1 MIHVHPLND
10 IKEHNMIIS
19 TYAIP
24 GKKFTEPL
32 PSTLARVKPNEM
44 VTLIKESVLHF
55 YNLKPEE
62 VFRKCRK
69 RELVVARQ
77 VMHYLAKKYTA
88 MSLIAIG
95 VEFPHRRP
103 FDHTSVRHSI
113 ETVIDLM
120 ETDKNILAQV
130 NTIEFN
136 MGVDKDERM
145 VIVTPTKQIKTVMNL
160 PSKPEAAKVITLSE
174 HEKVMSKYL

>member
-1 MIHVHPLND
+1 MQ
-10 IKEHNMIIS
+10 IS
-19 TYAIP
+19 AYAIP
-24 GKKFTEPL
+24 GKKFTEAL
-32 PSTLARVKPNEM
+32 PSTIARVKPDQM

-55 YNLKPEE
+55 YNFKAEQ

-69 RELVVARQ
+69 RELVLARQ
-77 VMHYLAKKYTA
+77 VMHYLAKKYTP

-95 VEFPHRRP
+95 QEFPNKTA

-113 ETVIDLM
+113 QTVINLM
-120 ETDKNILAQV
+120 ETDKTILSQV

-136 MGVDKDERM
+136 MGCDKEERM
-145 VIVTPTKQIKTVMNL
+145 VIVTAAKRILTVMNL
-160 PSKPEAAKVITLSE
+160 PVNPQPAKVITLSE